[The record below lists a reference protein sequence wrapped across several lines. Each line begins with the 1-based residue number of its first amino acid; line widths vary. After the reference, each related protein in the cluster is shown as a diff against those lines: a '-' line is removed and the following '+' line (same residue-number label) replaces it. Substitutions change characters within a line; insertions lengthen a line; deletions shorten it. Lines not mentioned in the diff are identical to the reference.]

1 MIDREF
7 RRRPRESDT
16 KYISRLKQEGQDWK
30 ESAMR
35 RLEKLQALQNC
46 WYLVGEA
53 FQTLVENLPSA
64 VGDSILERYKEEV
77 FEQFH
82 AEFRQ
87 RILDEILSERE
98 VL

>member
-7 RRRPRESDT
+7 RRWPRESDME
-16 KYISRLKQEGQDWK
+16 YISRLKKEGQDWK
-30 ESAMR
+30 DAAMR
-35 RLEKLQALQNC
+35 RLEDLLALQNA

-53 FQTLVENLPSA
+53 FRTLVENLPSV

-77 FEQFH
+77 FKQFH

-87 RILDEILSERE
+87 RIVDEILSERE